1 VTDDRDLVPA
11 LGGTRLI
18 PAPDPI
24 ASDYLLLGLRL
35 DQHIP
40 GLVDSYYGPADL
52 KARADLEQRRPPARL
67 LDDIAALSERVERE
81 VEAPD
86 RRTWFL
92 AQLGA
97 LDAHTRA
104 LAGQPLSYIDHVE
117 RCLGYPPRRHADHE
131 FDDAVAA
138 IDDLLPGAGSIP
150 DRLDAWTTRSRSPRE
165 RSRRSANGY
174 LTGSASGHGGTS
186 AFPRVRPCASR
197 PPAISR
203 GWPTTGS
210 SALDARPSR

>member
-1 VTDDRDLVPA
+1 MTDDRDLVPA

-52 KARADLEQRRPPARL
+52 KARADLEQRRSPARL

-131 FDDAVAA
+131 FDDAPLHGHKAPLQARVLGRFAPADLVVYHRAMLTADARAA
-138 IDDLLPGAGSIP
+138 RRARYE
-150 DRLDAWTTRSRSPRE
+150 RLDPEA
-165 RSRRSANGY
+165 AHQAIGYAY
-174 LTGSASGHGGTS
+174 LTDESGL
-186 AFPRVRPCASR
+186 RVAPL
-197 PPAISR
+197 PPGR
-203 GWPTTGS
+203 GW
-210 SALDARPSR
+210 RE